1 MESRIASRRRQIP
14 GKPPGLSSRQPE
26 FIMEEIQ
33 MFMKNLLSR
42 AAVLLLV
49 ALFIAGCSSS
59 SSPSNLIYLDSFE
72 GGAVYR
78 TNGEGGSGTFKVLV
92 LNGSWREM
100 GRQYGYL
107 MRHDFAEFYEI
118 AVAHLIGR
126 GMSLEHIESDA
137 NDFYNGKMDY
147 AKALID
153 GMAETSGLT
162 LTQQRIASAA
172 MIMIVMHGCSSLNAW
187 GDYTGGG
194 PLVVGR
200 NWDIGAHVNPFNRFM
215 NVTIYNPAGGWIP
228 VADVSYLGF
237 FFFQTGM
244 NKSGIFF
251 DLQNGEMSDPGT
263 GAVLLDGND
272 TLFTFLATASTLAEM
287 DERFLTTPTD
297 GGVIMN
303 AADAIEASVY
313 EYATSGVRIR
323 SGNGLLASS
332 NHFIDPAWG
341 LPLPPEGMAGFYS
354 KERLA
359 NLLQL
364 GEVHKGGINVDVMKQ
379 IFGTTIS
386 QGGPT
391 WDDGR
396 TSHQVIAVPAQK
408 TLWVKATGYSGW
420 ERIQLATLFK

>member
-1 MESRIASRRRQIP
+1 
-14 GKPPGLSSRQPE
+14 
-26 FIMEEIQ
+26 
-33 MFMKNLLSR
+33 MFFKRLLAR
-42 AAVLLLV
+42 AAALLIA
-49 ALFIAGCSSS
+49 ALLIAGCSGSS
-59 SSPSNLIYLDSFE
+59 SRSNLIYLDSFE
-72 GGAVYR
+72 GGALYR
-78 TNGEGGSGTFKVLV
+78 TTGEGGAGTFKVLV
-92 LNGSWREM
+92 LSGSWREM

-107 MRHDFAEFYEI
+107 MREDFAEFYEV
-118 AVAHLIGR
+118 AVTHLTGR
-126 GMSLEHIESDA
+126 GMSSEEIESDA
-137 NDFYNGKMDY
+137 NDFYDRKMDY
-147 AKALID
+147 AKELID

-162 LTQQRIASAA
+162 IAQQKIASAA
-172 MIMIVMHGCSSLNAW
+172 MMMIVMHGCSSLNAW
-187 GDYTGGG
+187 GDYTGGE

-215 NVTIYNPAGGWIP
+215 NVTVYNPTGGWIP

-263 GAVLLDGND
+263 GADMPDGND

-287 DERFLTTPTD
+287 NERFRTTPTD

-303 AADAIEASVY
+303 AADAAEARVY
-313 EYATSGVRIR
+313 EYATAGVKIR
-323 SGNGLLASS
+323 SGNGILASS

-341 LPLPPEGMAGFYS
+341 LPLPPDGMAGFYT

-364 GEVHKGGINVDVMKQ
+364 GEAHKGGINAEVMKQ

-420 ERIQLATLFK
+420 EKIQLEALFK

>member
-1 MESRIASRRRQIP
+1 
-14 GKPPGLSSRQPE
+14 
-26 FIMEEIQ
+26 MEEFHVSIAR
-33 MFMKNLLSR
+33 FLARATALLF
-42 AAVLLLV
+42 AALL
-49 ALFIAGCSSS
+49 IAGCSSS
-59 SSPSNLIYLDSFE
+59 SSQPNLTYLDSFE
-72 GGAVYR
+72 GGVLYR
-78 TNGEGGSGTFKVLV
+78 TTGEGGSGTFKVLV
-92 LNGSWREM
+92 LSGSWREM

-107 MRHDFAEFYEI
+107 MREDFAEFYEI
-118 AVAHLIGR
+118 AVTHLTGK
-126 GMSLEHIESDA
+126 GMTLEDIESDA
-137 NDFYNGKMDY
+137 NDFYDGKMDY
-147 AKALID
+147 AKELID

-162 LTQQRIASAA
+162 IAQQKIASAA

-187 GDYTGGG
+187 GDYTGGE

-200 NWDIGAHVNPFNRFM
+200 NWDIGTHVNPFNRFM
-215 NVTIYNPAGGWIP
+215 NVTVYNPTGGWIP

-263 GAVLLDGND
+263 GADLPDGND
-272 TLFTFLATASTLAEM
+272 TLFTFLATASTLDEM
-287 DERFLTTPTD
+287 DARFLSTPTD

-303 AADAIEASVY
+303 AADTERARVY

-341 LPLPPEGMAGFYS
+341 LPPPPDGMAGFYT

-364 GEVHKGGINVDVMKQ
+364 GEVYKGSINVEVMKQ

-420 ERIQLATLFK
+420 EKIRLAALFK